1 MAVWRKWVAAAALV
15 GAAAGLS
22 AGPALAQAKK
32 ASLAECA
39 MLIDPFKGKD
49 NAAVKDEAVEEYA
62 PLIKAYW
69 EKGCPAD
76 YYEENVKDPALR
88 KRIEAKA
95 PPPKKG

>member
-1 MAVWRKWVAAAALV
+1 MRLSREWVLGVTLAGAVLGVQA
-15 GAAAGLS
+15 GAAV
-22 AGPALAQAKK
+22 AQGK

-49 NAAVKDEAVEEYA
+49 SAAVKDEAVDEYA

-76 YYEENVKDPALR
+76 YYDANVKDAELR
-88 KRIEAKA
+88 KRIEAKVPA
-95 PPPKKG
+95 PKKG